1 MFTGVFIQQSY
12 WWLVAVMVSFSFF
25 WNAALPQF
33 EVTTLNALGD
43 ETQGYSKIRL
53 WGSIGFIITVVALG
67 PLIEKTGADR
77 LPLTVLLLLVGIWLS
92 TLLVSEQA
100 VDYPAIER
108 EPIAGVLKKPAVI
121 SLLAICFLLQASHG
135 PYYTFY
141 SLYLTTNGYSETIVG
156 QLWALGVVAELLYFC
171 ACINGYLLSA

>member
-1 MFTGVFIQQSY
+1 MTYWRLSGFYFFYFASLGALIPYWSLYLQSLGFGAVEIGELTAVILATKIVAPNIWGWIADHTGRHMAVVRISSLFAAIMFTGVFIQQSY

-92 TLLVSEQA
+92 TLLV
-100 VDYPAIER
+100 
-108 EPIAGVLKKPAVI
+108 L
-121 SLLAICFLLQASHG
+121 
-135 PYYTFY
+135 
-141 SLYLTTNGYSETIVG
+141 
-156 QLWALGVVAELLYFC
+156 
-171 ACINGYLLSA
+171 